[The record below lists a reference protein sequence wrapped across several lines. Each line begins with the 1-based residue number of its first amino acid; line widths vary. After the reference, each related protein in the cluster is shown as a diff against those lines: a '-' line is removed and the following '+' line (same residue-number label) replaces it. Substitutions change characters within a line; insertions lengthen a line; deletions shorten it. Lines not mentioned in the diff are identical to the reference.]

1 MRLLEALGYRV
12 RVIAK
17 VGCCGRPAISK
28 GQLGLARRWAR
39 SNIALLAGY
48 AEQGVPIV
56 GSEPSCLLTLRDEYP
71 ELVPGRDADA
81 VATQAVLLDEVM
93 GMTAYV
99 ASGKEA
105 TFAVTAELSL
115 KYRRPV
121 PVGSVLMIQGML
133 LRNDGDN
140 LFIRGEILGPDQEVL
155 TTAKA
160 RFKSLRGAATSS

>member
-1 MRLLEALGYRV
+1 ME
-12 RVIAK
+12 K
-17 VGCCGRPAISK
+17 
-28 GQLGLARRWAR
+28 
-39 SNIALLAGY
+39 
-48 AEQGVPIV
+48 
-56 GSEPSCLLTLRDEYP
+56 
-71 ELVPGRDADA
+71 ELVNAEPWNKCFGCSPHNERGLRLTFTHRQDGTVESHFQAPEHLVGPPGT
-81 VATQAVLLDEVM
+81 VHGGIQAVLLDEVM

-133 LRNDGDN
+133 LRNDGDH

-155 TTAKA
+155 TTAEA